1 MLDPI
6 PVSVIVTDYHFY
18 NYNKQQLR
26 RYYRMTYI
34 FMWEILRKTPTTQ
47 REREREKG
55 GELKIITIPQIK
67 VTTTKPGYSTTKGCP
82 RCIFAI
88 VFERSGV
95 SANKARIRPTSS
107 STVKSIK
114 VPSSKRYETSA
125 IDASCEIEYIVKIK
139 RTRYKAGSY

>member
-1 MLDPI
+1 MGNLDG
-6 PVSVIVTDYHFY
+6 TGD
-18 NYNKQQLR
+18 R
-26 RYYRMTYI
+26 RCEVWTYR
-34 FMWEILRKTPTTQ
+34 RTQ
-47 REREREKG
+47 SCMRRRSLLGRPAEDVRCQKCAWEREREKG
-55 GELKIITIPQIK
+55 GEIKIITIPEIK
-67 VTTTKPGYSTTKGCP
+67 TTTTKPGYSTTKGCP

-107 STVKSIK
+107 STVKSIN